1 MIKLDVLGRGYIY
14 LLCTVCGYNVVA
26 DRIFTRL
33 IVIQK
38 LLKETLARPKHK
50 QAHTST
56 PTPTNGN

>member
-33 IVIQK
+33 FD
-38 LLKETLARPKHK
+38 RPKATERNISEA
-50 QAHTST
+50 QA
-56 PTPTNGN
+56 